1 MSASALGLDP
11 HGAAVAGA
19 YAAIGSGATLY
30 FGGLV
35 NDTISPSSYSPAL
48 SQNPSDEIYEIS
60 SALELRKV
68 ETSLSTDGGLRPPP
82 TYFQCCVSDPSSNLV
97 VSILSNSTRAL
108 NELVLCYGGVEVSS
122 YMWIY
127 HWPLRTW
134 LAPEFLDSD
143 PSGQVEVER
152 YGHSCAIV
160 DGRVSVLGGV
170 AKWSDGSTGPAKTH
184 LLFDLTKPAGSRWKT
199 KSLSSWSY
207 ARDVRLGHTLV
218 PITSPSIEN
227 AQKPEPILM
236 LFGSNAVNYT
246 SNNTSSDSSQNTVP
260 LVIAFDSTSPSRIGK
275 IDSIGSTI
283 PDIMDGAACT
293 TFNQTSVYCF
303 GGRRRTSAAELSG
316 QIWRLKIDNLNVT
329 ADSTYSWSGSSWE
342 LIWDTP
348 STATTPTGT
357 TLFPKPRWGASM
369 TSINNTYLTIR
380 GGGVPGDFLNPKTVA
395 PFADPQLYVFD
406 LRNQSWAWHSSADW
420 RRQLNGSVNNTSV
433 SPSPT
438 AHAGAGA
445 LQLWSI
451 AVIAIGGLI
460 LVLVAVVAVALRRT
474 SRKHRRNSA
483 HELEQGKVRALV
495 PGDYHLVSDG
505 PPQIPPLIVPDPF
518 QSLTEDEVND
528 EDAAVL
534 SENRS
539 STQTQDR
546 RLLRIRESSSND
558 DDNRLSALFTSIH
571 SSLSSKGPSHRSW
584 DVSSST
590 PPAGDL
596 GSRSARASGN
606 GMGAA
611 GAVASDLELLVGS
624 DPIAVAAAVAE
635 RHRNVV
641 PLLNRLTR
649 SNVDAREF
657 FPGSLEERESLGSVG
672 ATGAVYVEG
681 TERRSTARSSGTAEM
696 MATLERI
703 AGTQDLFDEDAE
715 SAKLLMVSSAEE
727 GESIVAPASD
737 IPTVPEDEIRPS
749 PSVIFVPQTEE
760 VMEEQSSGEEF
771 REAEADVLLNN
782 NLEDSIDLGSD
793 VAQVGVGNLV
803 VDPPSEK
810 SEDSSRSP
818 VDGLDQAGD
827 RSSKIVEVGQL
838 LIDETPAQ
846 LSTPVSPLSVLD
858 VDRRP
863 SIREAFSETT
873 TMRNPSVPMY
883 PIPSQWN
890 PASTPPGSPKR
901 GPMMWPSPSP
911 LQSGGGGTGSR
922 ASSAAG
928 SGTSTPL
935 AVQWPP
941 PPPVGVDEPDLM
953 VQVHGQS
960 TDYVVTRAFWPSR
973 PDEIP
978 LEVGD
983 LIAIECRWDDNWA
996 RGQNVS
1002 KSRRRGVFPL
1012 PVLSAIRSGP
1022 SHRVAGLSSPPRSRS
1037 GSVEGRS
1044 ASSSGSSSPELS
1056 ETTWT
1061 ASASTTPVWPPRGR
1075 FLADGERFAVGTETK
1090 MMPRSSSLYRASAG
1104 SAVVGKEVAEALSRL
1119 T

>member
-1 MSASALGLDP
+1 MPAYAIGLDP

-19 YAAIGSGATLY
+19 YAAIGNGATLY

-60 SALELRKV
+60 SVLELRKV
-68 ETSLSTDGGLRPPP
+68 ETSLSPDGGVRPPP
-82 TYFQCCVSDPSSNLV
+82 TYFQCCVSDPSSNFV
-97 VSILSNSTRAL
+97 VSFPSNSSRGL
-108 NELVLCYGGVEVSS
+108 KDLVLCYGGVDVTSH
-122 YMWIY
+122 MWIY
-127 HWPLRTW
+127 HWPSKTW
-134 LAPEFLDSD
+134 LAPEILNSD
-143 PSGQVEVER
+143 PPGQVEVGR
-152 YGHSCAIV
+152 YGHSCAIA
-160 DGRVSVLGGV
+160 DGRVSVLGGI
-170 AKWSDGSTGPAKTH
+170 AKWSDGSTGPAKSH
-184 LLFDLTKPAGSRWKT
+184 LLFDLTKPTATRWKT
-199 KSLSSWSY
+199 KALSSLSS

-218 PITSPSIEN
+218 PITSQSIQN
-227 AQKPEPILM
+227 AQKPEPFLM
-236 LFGSNAVNYT
+236 LFGSNAANYT
-246 SNNTSSDSSQNTVP
+246 GNITSSDPSQNTVP
-260 LVIAFDSTSPSRIGK
+260 LVVAFDSTSPSRIGR
-275 IDSIGSTI
+275 IDTIGSI

-293 TFNQTSVYCF
+293 TVNQMSVYCF

-316 QIWRLKIDNLNVT
+316 QIWRLQIENLNVT
-329 ADSTYSWSGSSWE
+329 ADSTYSWSGASWE
-342 LIWDTP
+342 LIWDTA
-348 STATTPTGT
+348 STPTGP
-357 TLFPKPRWGASM
+357 TLFPGPRWGASM
-369 TSINNTYLTIR
+369 TSINNTYLTIW
-380 GGGVPGDFLNPKTVA
+380 GGGTSGDFLNPKTVA

-406 LRNQSWAWHSSADW
+406 LRNQSWGWHSSADW
-420 RRQLNGSVNNTSV
+420 RRQLEESVNNTSF

-438 AHAGAGA
+438 ATPMAGA
-445 LQLWSI
+445 LQPWGI
-451 AVIAIGGLI
+451 AVTAIGGLI
-460 LVLVAVVAVALRRT
+460 LVLVAVVAVGLRRT
-474 SRKHRRNSA
+474 RQKHRRKSA
-483 HELEQGKVRALV
+483 HALEQGKARGLV
-495 PGDYHLVSDG
+495 PGYYHLVSAG

-518 QSLTEDEVND
+518 QSLTEDELGD
-528 EDAAVL
+528 QHLGVL
-534 SENRS
+534 SEHRS

-546 RLLRIRESSSND
+546 RLLRIRESSTND
-558 DDNRLSALFTSIH
+558 DDRLSTLFTSIH

-672 ATGAVYVEG
+672 GAGAVYVEG

-703 AGTQDLFDEDAE
+703 AGTEDLFEEDAE
-715 SAKLLMVSSAEE
+715 SAKLLIASSAEE
-727 GESIVAPASD
+727 GESTVAPASD
-737 IPTVPEDEIRPS
+737 IPTVPEDEIRPA
-749 PSVIFVPQTEE
+749 PSVIFVPHIEEIRGSPGEE
-760 VMEEQSSGEEF
+760 V
-771 REAEADVLLNN
+771 REGEADELLNSNMEDSVDN

-793 VAQVGVGNLV
+793 IAQVGVGSLV
-803 VDPPSEK
+803 VGTASDNV
-810 SEDSSRSP
+810 EDSNSP
-818 VDGLDQAGD
+818 IDELDQAGD

-838 LIDETPAQ
+838 LIDEI
-846 LSTPVSPLSVLD
+846 PVQPSASLSPLSVLD
-858 VDRRP
+858 SHQRHSV
-863 SIREAFSETT
+863 REATSETT

-890 PASTPPGSPKR
+890 LESTPPGSPKR
-901 GPMMWPSPSP
+901 GPLMWPSPPP
-911 LQSGGGGTGSR
+911 LHTGVVGTVSR

-928 SGTSTPL
+928 SGASTPL

-953 VQVHGQS
+953 IQVHGQS

-1012 PVLSAIRSGP
+1012 SVLSAIRSGP

-1044 ASSSGSSSPELS
+1044 ASSSGSSSPEPS
-1056 ETTWT
+1056 ETTGT
-1061 ASASTTPVWPPRGR
+1061 ASASTTPVLPPRGR
-1075 FLADGERFAVGTETK
+1075 FLAEPERFAVGAETK
-1090 MMPRSSSLYRASAG
+1090 MMPRSSSLYRTSAG
-1104 SAVVGKEVAEALSRL
+1104 AAVAGKEVAEALSRL
-1119 T
+1119 A